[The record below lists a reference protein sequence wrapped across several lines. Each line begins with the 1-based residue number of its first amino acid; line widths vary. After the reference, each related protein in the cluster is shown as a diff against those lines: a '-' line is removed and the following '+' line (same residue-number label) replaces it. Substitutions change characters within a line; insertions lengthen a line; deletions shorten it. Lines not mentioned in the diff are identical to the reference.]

1 MAAGFASMKLSS
13 KVLWGEGLFLRPQH
27 FQKQDLYHEARTVDM
42 ARSVAPYFWGVRRMR
57 VEPDALQA
65 GILRFTDLSVIF
77 PDGEIY
83 SAPDSDDLPDAINF
97 DGEHMLGDKEIF
109 HLAIAPLKAQGPN
122 FSSEKGQNGI
132 SMRYF
137 QSEEIAPD
145 LFTNAVES
153 EVTVLRKS
161 VRILAD
167 RDAREQFVS
176 MPLVRIQRTG
186 TGSFEVDASFVAPAT
201 SLEAAPVLM
210 ALLRRLLDLLQA
222 KVNALYGH
230 HREPSKNVIEFRS
243 GDIASFWLLHTAS
256 SAYAGLLHLLHQPQ
270 LHPERLFQQLLGLAG
285 ALMTFSKS
293 FSLADLPSYS
303 HGDPGPAFF
312 KLDRMI
318 RELMETVIS
327 TRYFAIAL
335 EESKPA
341 FWSGRLDSE
350 KIGPNTAF
358 YLSVSADM
366 PPAEL
371 VESIPSRVKVGAP
384 DDVEKLVLS
393 AMPGIRVTAAP
404 QVPAAIPVRPG
415 AYYFAMEA
423 RGPLYDRM
431 LKAQSIT
438 IYVPTGFRDLRLEL
452 IAVAS

>member
-1 MAAGFASMKLSS
+1 MEM
-13 KVLWGEGLFLRPQH
+13 
-27 FQKQDLYHEARTVDM
+27 ARTVQ
-42 ARSVAPYFWGVRRMR
+42 PFFWGVRRMR
-57 VEPDALQA
+57 IEPEALQA
-65 GILRFTDLSVIF
+65 GILRFSELHLIF

-83 SAPDSDDLPDAINF
+83 AAPDTDELPDAFNF
-97 DGEHMLGDKEIF
+97 GAERDLGEKEIF

-122 FSSEKGQNGI
+122 FSSDRVGNGI
-132 SMRYF
+132 SLRYF
-137 QSEEIAPD
+137 QCDEIAPD

-153 EVTVLRKS
+153 EVSVLKKC

-167 RDAREQFVS
+167 RDARDQFIS

-186 TGSFEVDASFVAPAT
+186 TGAFETDTSFVPAAT

-210 ALLRRLLDLLQA
+210 AVLRRLLDLLQA

-256 SAYAGLLHLLHQPQ
+256 SAYAGLLHLLQQSQ
-270 LHPERLFQQLLGLAG
+270 LHPERLFQRMLELAG

-293 FSLADLPSYS
+293 FSLADLPSYN
-303 HGDPGPAFF
+303 HAEPGPAFF
-312 KLDRMI
+312 KLDRII

-327 TRYFAIAL
+327 TRYFSIAL
-335 EESKPA
+335 EEAKPS
-341 FWSGRLDSE
+341 FWAGRLDSE
-350 KIGPNTAF
+350 KISASTAF
-358 YLSVSADM
+358 YLGISADM

-371 VESIPSRVKVGAP
+371 VDSIPLRVKIGAP

-393 AMPGIRVTAAP
+393 AMPGIRVIPSP

-415 AYYFAMEA
+415 AYYFALEP
-423 RGPLYDRM
+423 RGPLYERM

-438 IYVPTGFRDLRLEL
+438 IYVPTGFRELKLEL